1 MKKWFTIKA
10 KNFDFDVVYE
20 TAFSAESVTSGIAEL
35 KFKMNSWSP
44 FMDSV
49 RVVEVET
56 NEEYL
61 GYFVRNSE
69 KDDFVW
75 EW

>member
-10 KNFDFDVVYE
+10 KNSSFVLIYE
-20 TAFSAESVTSGIAEL
+20 TAFSAESVSAGIAEL

-44 FMDSV
+44 FIEKVM
-49 RVVEVET
+49 VVEVIT

-61 GYFVRNSE
+61 GYFVRNSS
-69 KDDFVW
+69 KDDFIW